1 VSKRGITCRQCFI
14 DNTYICQTKSKHHFF
29 IFIYTGSVQTFTAPS
44 ATTYKLEVWGAQGG
58 GEGTAGKGGYAMGNL
73 SVSKSTN
80 LYICVG
86 GQPYNGGGEP
96 LNDLGRH
103 GGGATHIAIT
113 NNRGV
118 LANYVNNKSEILLV
132 AGGGGAAEWVGAI
145 GGNGG
150 GNTGGNSNYNVV
162 LGSNSSTTIQ
172 QSIATG
178 GTQTTG
184 GNYGTINNST
194 ATQIVAASFGKGGI
208 CCSGSDYGPGG
219 GGGWYGGGGCV
230 YVGGAGGGSGHIN
243 SDRISNGDMQSGIR
257 QGTGYALITWMP
269 VL

>member
-1 VSKRGITCRQCFI
+1 
-14 DNTYICQTKSKHHFF
+14 
-29 IFIYTGSVQTFTAPS
+29 
-44 ATTYKLEVWGAQGG
+44 
-58 GEGTAGKGGYAMGNL
+58 M
-73 SVSKSTN
+73 
-80 LYICVG
+80 YICVG

-118 LANYVNNKSEILLV
+118 LANYVNNKSEVLLV
-132 AGGGGAAEWVGAI
+132 AGGGGAAEWPDAVG
-145 GGNGG
+145 GSGG

-162 LGSNSSTTIQ
+162 LGGNNQGFKSQNLIQ

-184 GNYGTINNST
+184 GNYGTNNTHT
-194 ATQIVAASFGKGGI
+194 ATQIVTASFGKGGI
-208 CCSGSDYGPGG
+208 CCSGSDYGPDG

-243 SDRISNGDMQSGIR
+243 SDRISNGNMQSGIR
-257 QGTGYALITWMP
+257 QGTGYAVITWHP
-269 VL
+269 TL